1 MLACFLRASFPQGAP
16 SCGSLTQEGMQVAE
30 AAKWAVRLLNQ
41 DSGEVFGSNVA
52 DSFIPGIK
60 LGLHV
65 MDACGMR
72 NRAVQLAMQNM
83 QYLYAPRQSCV
94 FNETRISL
102 GFISNVERRG
112 MRDIAEF
119 LRPYGKPFLSLL
131 PETELL
137 KRLDVL
143 SIISG
148 AETVASAI
156 VHTAHRLR
164 LQQIW
169 LIYENTDYGREGRD
183 SFTRLAGGLQVC
195 LLGMS
200 WFDVESQS
208 NDDVERILDKVLSYY
223 PRPVC
228 IVLFMSRSIAL
239 SFLKAGFTTDEMR
252 RRSSQVEW
260 IISDGFD
267 GSFVE
272 LFSRTRGIFIV
283 TDENPHRVP
292 EFLAHYKTEVPSH
305 SSSSRLRE
313 YYQEKRKCRL
323 SG

>member
-1 MLACFLRASFPQGAP
+1 
-16 SCGSLTQEGMQVAE
+16 MQVAE

-183 SFTRLAGGLQVC
+183 SFTRLAGGLQ
-195 LLGMS
+195 
-200 WFDVESQS
+200 
-208 NDDVERILDKVLSYY
+208 
-223 PRPVC
+223 
-228 IVLFMSRSIAL
+228 
-239 SFLKAGFTTDEMR
+239 AGFTTDEMR

-292 EFLAHYKTEVPSH
+292 EFLAHYKTEVIRTQH
-305 SSSSRLRE
+305 
-313 YYQEKRKCRL
+313 L
-323 SG
+323 SVMAYVEVLTIH